1 MGYTTIE
8 GITANQYVALGTV
21 FENVDGSDVAIKDL
35 VLVGAPKGGANAT
48 GADQIWVW
56 DTATSGWT
64 KYFYFSSRGTTQW
77 RKVGTTVETTDTL
90 ATGKTFFFCRASSAS
105 GTTTLTLS
113 GKVKALDGE
122 SSFTVSAA
130 QLAFACN
137 PWPIAMNIKDVS
149 NYYTSGSPVG
159 GAAYGASDQIWVWDT
174 ATAGWIKYF
183 YFSSRGTT
191 QWRKVGTTTETADTI
206 PAGIG
211 FFFQRSAGASEA
223 ATITFTK

>member
-1 MGYTTIE
+1 M
-8 GITANQYVALGTV
+8 ANQYVALGTV

-35 VLVGAPKGGANAT
+35 VAIGAPVGSSAYGA
-48 GADQIWVW
+48 ADQIWVW
-56 DTATSGWT
+56 DTESADWN
-64 KYFYFSSRGTTQW
+64 KYFYYSARGVKQW
-77 RKVGTTVETTDTL
+77 RKVGTTVETTDTI

-122 SSFTVSAA
+122 SSFTVSAN

-137 PWPIAMNIKDVS
+137 PWPVTMNVKDVS
-149 NYYTSGSPVG
+149 DCYTAGSPVG
-159 GAAYGASDQIWVWDT
+159 SSAYGAADQIWLWDT
-174 ATAGWIKYF
+174 ATAGWNKYF
-183 YFSSRGTT
+183 YYSARGVK
-191 QWRKVGTTTETADTI
+191 QWRKIGTTTETADTI

-211 FFFQRSAGASEA
+211 FFFQRASSAAEA

>member
-1 MGYTTIE
+1 M
-8 GITANQYVALGTV
+8 
-21 FENVDGSDVAIKDL
+21 DGSDVAIKDL
-35 VLVGAPKGGANAT
+35 VTVGNPVGGASY
-48 GADQIWVW
+48 GASDQIWVW
-56 DTATSGWT
+56 DTATAGWT
-64 KYFYFSSRGTTQW
+64 KYFYYSGRQGKKWLKSTDAANAA
-77 RKVGTTVETTDTL
+77 ETTDTL
-90 ATGKTFFFCRASSAS
+90 ATGKTFFFCRSAGAS

-137 PWPIAMNIKDVS
+137 PWPIAMNIKDIS
-149 NYYTSGSPVG
+149 SYYTSGSPVG
-159 GAAYGASDQIWVWDT
+159 GASYGASDQIWIWDT

-183 YFSSRGTT
+183 YYSGRQGKKWLKSTDDAKADETT
-191 QWRKVGTTTETADTI
+191 DTI